1 VYKDKK
7 NAYWNSCKCVYW
19 TTISHEYDVNKM
31 MKEKKKWKELKSF
44 YFYCTI
50 D

>member
-31 MKEKKKWKELKSF
+31 MKEKKVKRAQIVLF
-44 YFYCTI
+44 LLHYR
-50 D
+50 